1 MANTLVK
8 KGKPYFRVLKTVM
21 QVRYKPPR
29 FLFVG
34 EEFPDGSLILSNH
47 EGTDAPM
54 ALEMYMP
61 RRLRMWGAHEMNEG
75 LVPMYKYQSAVY
87 FTEKKHWNI
96 WGARAFCLI
105 ASPLTNLFYSG
116 FDLISTYHD
125 TRIVKTLKESLAAIK
140 TGESI
145 VIFPE
150 HSEKGYLAELEGFF
164 AGFALFAEFAGKRG
178 VDVPVVVSYYRKGEN
193 TYIFD
198 KPVPYSALVAQYE
211 TRDAIVKALLDRCN
225 ALGKMNTKG
234 LTEIDYGALAEAE

>member
-8 KGKPYFRVLKTVM
+8 KGKPYFRALKRMM
-21 QVRYKPPR
+21 QIRYKPPR

-75 LVPMYKYQSAVY
+75 VVPMYKYQSSVY
-87 FTEKKHWNI
+87 FCEKKHWNI

-125 TRIVKTLKESLAAIK
+125 PRIVKTLKESLVAVQK
-140 TGESI
+140 GESI
-145 VIFPE
+145 VVFPE
-150 HSEKGYLAELEGFF
+150 HSEKGYLPELEKFY

-178 VDVPVVVSYYRKGEN
+178 VDIPVVVSYYRKREN
-193 TYIFD
+193 TYVFD
-198 KPVPYSALVAQYE
+198 APVKYSALVEKYE
-211 TRDAIVKALLDRCN
+211 TRDAIVKALLARCN
-225 ALGKMNTKG
+225 MLGRMNVSG
-234 LTEIDYGALAEAE
+234 LRELDYGALAKAE

>member
-1 MANTLVK
+1 MS
-8 KGKPYFRVLKTVM
+8 VLFSKSV
-21 QVRYKPPR
+21 
-29 FLFVG
+29 
-34 EEFPDGSLILSNH
+34 
-47 EGTDAPM
+47 
-54 ALEMYMP
+54 ALDSIIH
-61 RRLRMWGAHEMNEG
+61 L
-75 LVPMYKYQSAVY
+75 
-87 FTEKKHWNI
+87 TEKKHWNI